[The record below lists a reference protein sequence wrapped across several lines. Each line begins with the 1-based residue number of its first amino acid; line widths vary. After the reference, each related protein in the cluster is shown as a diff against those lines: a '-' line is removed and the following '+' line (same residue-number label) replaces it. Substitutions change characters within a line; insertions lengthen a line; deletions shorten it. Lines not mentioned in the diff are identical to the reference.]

1 MGVPQAACEKPLP
14 QSYKQMKTWKLTTF
28 DLFSLGMTIKGA
40 WTYRELPETSMLQ
53 ASLDGVLRPY
63 PQLLGRYDE
72 KLKSVVWNGQEE
84 TIRLVELDRSGHSA
98 AEDMYTLVPDF
109 NANAFKSGKSRAME
123 AYRIKL
129 DDGAAIVLQGA
140 HALMDGASFYRIAGD
155 WGRLTAGIPVDAM
168 TVDQNLIPDADAL
181 TKEQT
186 LSRVLELGW
195 SRIGFKSIFKML
207 FNSVT
212 MKLIKKTYVIEV
224 SQAELSRMRK
234 ESGAGTNSVLCQ
246 YAVSRLLEKF
256 PANEK
261 FTLLEVADLRGRA
274 CNVPEGFCGNFSQPA
289 VIGEF
294 SRDVTPAEIQKAA
307 SAVLNDKEALSEN
320 VQLSVSSSRYGLPYF
335 MFDASDMNSRDPKLF
350 YVNNQLKFKACELN
364 FGTGKPLKAQ
374 QAMLPDM
381 IKFWQAEPGGP
392 VQIIYGGYAS
402 KIMRRK

>member
-1 MGVPQAACEKPLP
+1 
-14 QSYKQMKTWKLTTF
+14 MKTWKLTTF

-40 WTYRELPETSMLQ
+40 WTYKELPDASALQ
-53 ASLDGVLRPY
+53 ASLDAVLRPY

-72 KLKSVVWNGQEE
+72 KLKSVSWTGREE
-84 TIRLVELDRSGHSA
+84 PIRVVELDCKGHST
-98 AEDMYTLVPDF
+98 AEDMYKLVPKF
-109 NANAFKSGKSRAME
+109 NANDFKSGKARALE

-129 DDGAAIVLQGA
+129 DDGTAIVLQGA
-140 HALMDGASFYRIAGD
+140 HALMDGATFYRIASD
-155 WGRLTAGIPVDAM
+155 WAKLTTGIPVEAM

-186 LSRVLELGW
+186 LARVQKLAW
-195 SRIGFKSIFKML
+195 SRIGFKSLFKML
-207 FNSVT
+207 FNAAT
-212 MKLIKKTYVIEV
+212 MKLIKDTYVIEV
-224 SQAELSRMRK
+224 SRDELSRMRE
-234 ESGAGTNSVLCQ
+234 ESGAGTNAVLCQ
-246 YAVSRLLEKF
+246 YAVSRLLKKF
-256 PANEK
+256 PAKER

-294 SRDVTPAEIQKAA
+294 GRNVTAAEIQKAV

-335 MFDASDMNSRDPKLF
+335 LFDASDMNSRDPKLF

-364 FGTGKPLKAQ
+364 FGTGKPIRAQ

-381 IKFWQAEPGGP
+381 IKFWQEEPGGP
-392 VQIIYGGYAS
+392 VQIIYGGFAS